1 MKSSLCL
8 VGGSLPQA
16 DTVPCER
23 EGSNRPR
30 VSWPCGFV
38 FLFPTTGM
46 KFSWATGVLF
56 LAGCARSIRVEHKVS
71 LPARALSTHTWSTQ
85 TSWIVDLFTQADT
98 EMGILSRPKL
108 SLYPSH
114 LTFYWALFELDCVL
128 LTLDHGSD
136 VSSGLPSILATL
148 STPSLAWEHRF
159 CCAQPACLHLLRAE
173 TSYPGALQWSQH
185 SQTLLFSAVSS
196 FPVRLAMLT
205 LESLVAVLLLQPFCP
220 GPSHSSISAG
230 LILNIDYGLWVCS
243 HIPLLCLASSQDPGQ
258 GQIPGDPLPRKERWA
273 HAVQFCC
280 FSWFE
285 LSCCPRWSHP
295 ESSPYS
301 TEFHRLIHSNEKNL
315 ATKFIGI
322 EKLGVIWSN
331 AKSGAPDVTSALWY
345 PALLTPGSTQLTSLL
360 VQKPTSFPR
369 PKMLC
374 AKTCRRLSTIQA
386 LLSGL
391 IFV

>member
-1 MKSSLCL
+1 MAHSHGQTLFPVNEKEATDPGSHDL
-8 VGGSLPQA
+8 VGL
-16 DTVPCER
+16 C
-23 EGSNRPR
+23 
-30 VSWPCGFV
+30 F
-38 FLFPTTGM
+38 FFPPPGWNCPELLEF
-46 KFSWATGVLF
+46 FSI
-56 LAGCARSIRVEHKVS
+56 AGCARSIHVEHKVS

-85 TSWIVDLFTQADT
+85 TSWIVWFVHT
-98 EMGILSRPKL
+98 SRHWNGHPVKAKAVPL
-108 SLYPSH
+108 PLPSH
-114 LTFYWALFELDCVL
+114 LLLGLIWTWLHLVNLRPWLWCQLWPPFHLGNSLNSIPGVGTPVL
-128 LTLDHGSD
+128 LCS
-136 VSSGLPSILATL
+136 
-148 STPSLAWEHRF
+148 
-159 CCAQPACLHLLRAE
+159 ACLSAPSPCRKN
-173 TSYPGALQWSQH
+173 YPGALQWSQH

-220 GPSHSSISAG
+220 GPSHSFISAG
-230 LILNIDYGLWVCS
+230 LILNIDFGLWVCS
-243 HIPLLCLASSQDPGQ
+243 HIPPLCLASSQDPGQ

-273 HAVQFCC
+273 YAVQFCC

-331 AKSGAPDVTSALWY
+331 TKSGAPDITSALWY
-345 PALLTPGSTQLTSLL
+345 PALLTPGSTELTSLL

-374 AKTCRRLSTIQA
+374 TKTCRRLSTLQA
-386 LLSGL
+386 LLSDL